1 MWGCAT
7 TLGMSRPTC
16 HSLLA
21 YCSKVDLAE
30 MLYKLRLEHML
41 RERALECTYYL
52 TCDAVASLNMGSL
65 PDYQLKCIADLAEI
79 RCFVAGDDP
88 MQRPPEPEYPVGQI
102 APHVDVQ
109 QAAAVYML
117 VVVTGTLS
125 MTTQAGRPLL
135 LYKGDY
141 CVSPGTEQLFSSEQ
155 LQNAQERMV
164 YHGRVRTPFATV
176 VRYDISKLGI
186 NWTAGASRTHTH
198 IRPDPMF
205 WESRFKMRSTSG
217 ESPSGGTAAKKV

>member
-1 MWGCAT
+1 MWGYVHCAANE
-7 TLGMSRPTC
+7 SRPTC

-30 MLYKLRLEHML
+30 ALYKLRLDHIL
-41 RERALECTYYL
+41 RERALECTYYF
-52 TCDAVASLNMGSL
+52 TCEAVANLNLGRL

-79 RCFVAGDDP
+79 HCFAAGNDP

-102 APHVDVQ
+102 APHVDIQ

-117 VVVTGTLS
+117 VVVTGAVS

-141 CVSPGTEQLFSSEQ
+141 CFSPGTEQLFSSEQ
-155 LQNAQERMV
+155 VQSAHGRMV
-164 YHGRVRTPFATV
+164 HYGRVTTSYATV
-176 VRYDISKLGI
+176 VRYDINKLGI
-186 NWTAGASRTHTH
+186 NWTAGASQHTPFVL
-198 IRPDPMF
+198 IPYF
-205 WESRFKMRSTSG
+205 VSSLSRFEG
-217 ESPSGGTAAKKV
+217 YL